1 MIKLCAFADEASSC
15 FKEQIEALKRNGISY
30 IELRGLDGK
39 NVSALTLKEAKSY
52 AEQLKEAGITVW
64 SVGSPLGKVNLA
76 DDFEAYKEKV
86 RHVCA
91 LANVFETKRI
101 RMFSFFEAYE
111 NGDLVIS
118 HLKEMVE
125 IGREYGVY
133 MCHENEKAIY
143 GDKVERIEQL
153 LDAVAD
159 MRYVYDPA
167 NFLEVGEDPDKTLTR
182 LHGRADYYH
191 VKDVIRETG
200 ELVPAGYGDGQIGRM
215 IAMLDP
221 SGEFTM
227 TVEPHL
233 AIFAGYTEIDGTE
246 MKNKFSFKN
255 NGEAFDA
262 AVDALK
268 ACLAK
273 EGYTQ
278 TEKGF
283 EKR

>member
-111 NGDLVIS
+111 QRELVIS
-118 HLKEMVE
+118 RLKEMVE
-125 IGREYGVY
+125 IGKEYGVY

-143 GDKVERIEQL
+143 GDTLARVEEL
-153 LDAVAD
+153 LDAVPGLQF
-159 MRYVYDPA
+159 VYDPA
-167 NFLEVGEDPDKTLTR
+167 NFLEVGEDINATLAR
-182 LHGRADYYH
+182 LHGRANYY
-191 VKDVIRETG
+191 V
-200 ELVPAGYGDGQIGRM
+200 
-215 IAMLDP
+215 
-221 SGEFTM
+221 F
-227 TVEPHL
+227 VEN
-233 AIFAGYTEIDGTE
+233 Y
-246 MKNKFSFKN
+246 
-255 NGEAFDA
+255 
-262 AVDALK
+262 VDL
-268 ACLAK
+268 LS
-273 EGYTQ
+273 Q
-278 TEKGF
+278 F
-283 EKR
+283 I